1 MDLSFENKK
10 AQKTFESKKLLTR
23 NYGRKIANKVMSR
36 LKELEA
42 VDNLNEVSP
51 TCRPHQLQ
59 GDMLGK
65 IAVDLDKKLRLIFK
79 PRNSNLPYKLC
90 EIKEIVILEIVDYH

>member
-10 AQKTFESKKLLTR
+10 VQTTFESKKLLTKA
-23 NYGRKIANKVMSR
+23 YGRKIANKVMNR

-42 VDNLNEVSP
+42 ADNLKEVSP

-65 IAVDLDKKLRLIFK
+65 IAVDLDQTLRLIFK
-79 PRNSNLPYKLC
+79 PSNSDLPYELC
-90 EIKEIVILEIVDYH
+90 EIKEIVILDIIDYH